1 MIPTSKRIGLVVSFL
16 CFSLTAMSQVPTNF
30 PLLPGQGFP
39 AQNLPIQQTNGTTST
54 GVPRTFDANQVGTRS
69 VELTQSDLKAIALED
84 SLKAVKEAELAADK
98 AKSNLRKRIIG
109 YSIFNDNRFE
119 NNLLTSIPTPKN
131 YILGSGD
138 KLSVD
143 LYGFSQ
149 ASYDVAVSPDGY
161 ISIPK
166 AGLIYV
172 AGQTIE
178 VAKQKIASKLSR
190 FFAGLSDG
198 MSGSTLIAISLNN
211 VRAIKVTILGEV
223 VAPGTYTV
231 TSLTSMLNALYTAGG
246 PNEIG
251 SYRNIQLVRAGRV
264 INTLDLYEFMM
275 KGYANSDFILQDQ
288 DVIQVNPYVSR
299 IAAEGFTKRTGLFEL
314 LPNESL
320 NKLIEYA
327 GGFHQYAYTHQV
339 KVYRVTPREY
349 KINTV
354 PTNEFGRFMM
364 QNGDSLVVE
373 KIIDRYE
380 NLVKVTGAVFRP
392 GDYSLDESPTL
403 LSVINSAEGLKED
416 AFIGRISIVRTLDDL
431 RLTNISVNLKDI
443 QTGKIADIPLRRL
456 DEIIVPS
463 VFDLTE
469 QTYVRIQGAINN
481 PDAEIG
487 VELPYVKDLT
497 IEDVIVRVGG
507 LTEAA
512 SLSRIELV
520 RRKRNVDPTKL
531 EAQISDIFYF
541 DVSPNLTVEDNGL
554 KFRLLPFDEIF
565 IRTSPNYSKQLFV
578 SIEGEVL
585 YPAPYAILKKDEK
598 ISDLILRAGGMTPLA
613 YLEGATLLRKVKL
626 SESELEMRR
635 KTISDIS
642 LSGKSNVGVDIE
654 DISNEKE
661 EAIGIDLKRILANP
675 GSSNDMVLQEGDI
688 IRIPKR
694 LETVRVQGEVLY
706 PTSIKYS
713 GTKLRAYISRAG
725 GFTKRSL
732 RGRSYVLYA
741 NGSVDRTRRFMGVNI
756 YPRIEPGSE
765 IIIPQ
770 KVVNTQQQISQ
781 FQNLVATLSGTL
793 TTVVTLIV
801 LTRSLVPA
809 TP

>member
-16 CFSLTAMSQVPTNF
+16 CFSLTAMSQVPTNI

-39 AQNLPIQQTNGTTST
+39 TQNLPLQTQTNGTAT
-54 GVPRTFDANQVGTRS
+54 GVPRAFDANQVGTRS
-69 VELTQSDLKAIALED
+69 VELTQSDLKAITLED

-98 AKSNLRKRIIG
+98 AKSDLRKRIIG
-109 YSIFNDNRFE
+109 YAIFNDNRFE

-149 ASYDVAVSPDGY
+149 ASYDVIVSPDGY

-198 MSGSTLIAISLNN
+198 VSGSTLIAISLNN

-251 SYRNIQLVRAGRV
+251 SYRNIQLVRAGKV

-320 NKLIEYA
+320 SKLIEYA

-354 PTNEFGRFMM
+354 PTNEFGRFIM

-373 KIIDRYE
+373 KIINRYE

-403 LSVINSAEGLKED
+403 LSVINAAEGLKED

-554 KFRLLPFDEIF
+554 KFKLLPFDEIF

-642 LSGKSNVGVDIE
+642 VSSKSNVGVDVD
-654 DISNEKE
+654 DISTEKE
-661 EAIGIDLKRILANP
+661 EAIGIDLRRILANP
-675 GSSNDMVLQEGDI
+675 GSSSDMVLQEGDI

-706 PTSIKYS
+706 PTSIKYN
-713 GTKLRAYISRAG
+713 GTKLRTYISRAG

-793 TTVVTLIV
+793 TTIVTLIV
-801 LTRSLVPA
+801 LTRSIVTT

>member
-1 MIPTSKRIGLVVSFL
+1 MILNSKRIALFVSFL
-16 CFSLTAMSQVPTNF
+16 CSTLTAISQVPTTF
-30 PLLPGQGFP
+30 PQIPSQGFP
-39 AQNLPIQQTNGTTST
+39 LQNIPVQTTPMVGNS
-54 GVPRTFDANQVGTRS
+54 RTFESNQTGTRA
-69 VELTQSDLKAIALED
+69 VELSESDLKAIALED
-84 SLKAVKEAELAADK
+84 SLKTVKEAELAADK

-138 KLSVD
+138 KLSID
-143 LYGFSQ
+143 IYGFSQ
-149 ASYDVAVSPDGY
+149 ASYTLAVSPDGY

-178 VAKQKIASKLSR
+178 VAKQKIAAKLSR
-190 FFAGLSDG
+190 FFAGLTDG
-198 MSGSTLIAISLNN
+198 VSGSTLIAISLNN

-251 SYRNIQLVRAGRV
+251 SYRNIQLIRSGKVV
-264 INTLDLYEFMM
+264 NTLDLYEFMM
-275 KGYANSDFILQDQ
+275 KGFANSDYILQDQ
-288 DVIQVNPYVSR
+288 DIIQVNPYVSR

-320 NKLIEYA
+320 NKLVEYA

-339 KVYRVTPREY
+339 KVYRVTSREY

-354 PTNEFGRFMM
+354 SANDFQNFLM

-373 KIIDRYE
+373 KIINRYE

-403 LSVINSAEGLKED
+403 LSVIKSAEGLKED
-416 AFIGRISIVRTLDDL
+416 AFSGRISIVRTLDDL
-431 RLTNISVNLKDI
+431 RMTNISVNLKDI
-443 QTGKIADIPLRRL
+443 LSGKLADIPLRRL

-463 VFDLTE
+463 VFELTE

-481 PDAEIG
+481 PDAETG
-487 VELPYVKDLT
+487 VELPFVKDLT

-520 RRKRNVDPTKL
+520 RRKRNVDPTRL
-531 EAQISDIFYF
+531 GAQISDIFYF
-541 DVSPNLTVEDNGL
+541 DVSSDLTVDANVL
-554 KFRLLPFDEIF
+554 NFKLQPFDEIF

-578 SIEGEVL
+578 TIDGEVL

-626 SESELEMRR
+626 TEAELEIRR
-635 KTISDIS
+635 RTISDIS
-642 LSGKSNVGVDIE
+642 VAGKSNAEVDVE
-654 DISNEKE
+654 EMSTEKE
-661 EAIGIDLKRILANP
+661 EAIGIDLKKILANP

-706 PTSIKYS
+706 PTSIKYN
-713 GTKLRAYISRAG
+713 GTKLRSYISRAG

-732 RGRSYVLYA
+732 RGRAYVLYA
-741 NGSVDRTRRFMGVNI
+741 NGSVDRTRRFMGVNV

-765 IIIPQ
+765 IIIPE

-781 FQNLVATLSGTL
+781 FQTLVATLSGTL
-793 TTVVTLIV
+793 TTIVTLVV
-801 LTRSLVPA
+801 LTRSIVPSA
-809 TP
+809 Q